1 MKSHG
6 KGRMGELAVRKSL
19 IAQGYKV
26 YIPEVDNEQVDLI
39 VEQDN
44 GQFRRVQVK
53 TVSKEKTGT
62 SIEVNMTKYQ
72 KTGRVDVVAVYYAP
86 KDMIAY
92 VPYETRTR
100 SIWHSPQA
108 RITSGKAGTGFTNMK
123 DFRSF
128 RERPLRRQY
137 SIR

>member
-92 VPYETRTR
+92 VPYENQN
-100 SIWHSPQA
+100 SINLA
-108 RITSGKAGTGFTNMK
+108 LTTGKNNQRKGRNWFYEY
-123 DFRSF
+123 
-128 RERPLRRQY
+128 ERFPEF
-137 SIR
+137 S